1 MPELYFQVRWPDGE
15 VESCYSPSTIIR
27 EFFVPGQN
35 YPLADFLARSRDGL
49 SRASA
54 RVEAKYGMPCS
65 HALGQLARIEQAGRR
80 FAATENAEVAV
91 LAITE

>member
-1 MPELYFQVRWPDGE
+1 MPELHFQVRWPDGK
-15 VESCYSPSTIIR
+15 VENCYSPSTIIR
-27 EFFVPGQN
+27 EFFAPGET
-35 YPLADFLARSRDGL
+35 YSLADFLARSRNGL

-65 HALGQLARIEQAGRR
+65 RALGQLARIEDAGRR
-80 FAATENAEVAV
+80 FAATENAAVAV